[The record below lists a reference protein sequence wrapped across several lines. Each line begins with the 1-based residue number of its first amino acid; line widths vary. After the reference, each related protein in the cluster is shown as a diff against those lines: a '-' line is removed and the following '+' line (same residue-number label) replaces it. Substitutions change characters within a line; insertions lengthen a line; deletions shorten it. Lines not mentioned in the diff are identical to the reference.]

1 MGIFNNYHKPGP
13 GVSKNQAYQANR
25 FSLYFQ
31 LLGRKF
37 WNICIL
43 NLTMLLYTLPY
54 IGLTFAL
61 YKLFGLIPF
70 LASDLGF
77 QFRILLAFL
86 PFGLYGP
93 VLSASF
99 KIGRDFAREQP
110 VFLFSEFWDSF
121 KTNARK
127 AIPLSLV
134 SSFFFGALTFALPAY
149 FSMKGIGTYALF
161 PLCLLAGIMLLF
173 AQFYL
178 YTMAACFDLSIR
190 EIAKNGLIF
199 AFLCIFRN
207 LLLFVIFLALLALCV
222 EFLLLSFQYS
232 ILFGILMILLACF
245 IPAFFVFTVSFVTD
259 PALQHYVVD
268 PYYHDNPQKT
278 SAVLQYAGEPDTN
291 SLENREPIQKEL
303 PEYVY
308 HNGRMVHRSV
318 LESDSVFDDDPIIK
332 NKD

>member
-37 WNICIL
+37 WNICTL
-43 NLTMLLYTLPY
+43 NLTMVLYTLPY
-54 IGLTFAL
+54 LVLTFGL
-61 YKLFGLIPF
+61 YKLLGLIPF

-77 QFRILLAFL
+77 QFRVLLAFI
-86 PFGLYGP
+86 PFGFYGP
-93 VLSASF
+93 VLGAAF
-99 KIGRDFAREQP
+99 KIGRDFAKEQP

-121 KTNARK
+121 KSCAGK
-127 AIPLSLV
+127 SIVLSLI
-134 SSFFFGALTFALPAY
+134 SFFFFGALTFALPAY

-178 YTMAACFDLSIR
+178 YTMAVCFDLSVKD
-190 EIAKNGLIF
+190 IAKNGLIF

-207 LLLFVIFLALLALCV
+207 LLLFVIFLALIALCA

-232 ILFGILMILLACF
+232 ILFGILLILLACF

-259 PALQHYVVD
+259 PALQRYVVD
-268 PYYHDNPQKT
+268 PYYQENPHKT
-278 SAVLQYAGEPDTN
+278 SSVLQMGNETDTT
-291 SLENREPIQKEL
+291 SLTDREPIQKEL

-318 LESDSVFDDDPIIK
+318 LESDSVFDDDPITK
-332 NKD
+332 NND